1 MPSIFPELFN
11 YSYLAPFILR
21 LSLAAVLLRFGYL
34 KFKSFSRYEKI
45 TGAVQILS
53 AIFLLLGLFTQ
64 IASLLVILL
73 ALGEIIESKIK
84 KVAIARKDLK
94 LLILAMAL
102 SLALL
107 GPGLFAI
114 DLPL

>member
-1 MPSIFPELFN
+1 MPSIFPKLLN
-11 YSYLAPFILR
+11 YSHLVPFILR

-34 KFKSFSRYEKI
+34 KFKAFSKYEKT
-45 TGAVQILS
+45 TGVVQILS

-64 IASLLVILL
+64 IASLLIILL

-84 KVAIARKDLK
+84 RVAITRKAIK

-102 SLALL
+102 SLVLL